1 MPPFADVKMS
11 LDIMTVTCHLRAM
24 KTGKYTMEE
33 LAELTGYSRRT
44 IRYYVQEGLIAPPAG
59 RGRGGFYYDSHLE
72 RLLWIKAHQ
81 EKGIGISAMTAML
94 CKEPP
99 PEAMPEATAEAM
111 PSREVMI
118 RYEIAS
124 GIELNV
130 SREREVS
137 DPKKILEIIRIAK
150 AIAHKEGER

>member
-1 MPPFADVKMS
+1 
-11 LDIMTVTCHLRAM
+11 
-24 KTGKYTMEE
+24 
-33 LAELTGYSRRT
+33 
-44 IRYYVQEGLIAPPAG
+44 
-59 RGRGGFYYDSHLE
+59 
-72 RLLWIKAHQ
+72 
-81 EKGIGISAMTAML
+81 
-94 CKEPP
+94 
-99 PEAMPEATAEAM
+99 
-111 PSREVMI
+111 MI